1 MKITPEIEAVA
12 RAIYQTW
19 GRNDAGG
26 RDGRIATW
34 DQIVRESETDM
45 VASNLKKAAITEAV
59 AAIRALREPTK
70 GMLDAGY
77 SRPALSKRGVAYT
90 AMIDAALG
98 ENK

>member
-1 MKITPEIEAVA
+1 MNITPEIEAVA
-12 RAIYQTW
+12 RALCWANGMNPDLTL
-19 GRNDAGG
+19 GG
-26 RDGRIATW
+26 DGKNFLWHEYERP
-34 DQIVRESETDM
+34 
-45 VASNLKKAAITEAV
+45 AI
-59 AAIRALREPTK
+59 AAIRALRMPTK